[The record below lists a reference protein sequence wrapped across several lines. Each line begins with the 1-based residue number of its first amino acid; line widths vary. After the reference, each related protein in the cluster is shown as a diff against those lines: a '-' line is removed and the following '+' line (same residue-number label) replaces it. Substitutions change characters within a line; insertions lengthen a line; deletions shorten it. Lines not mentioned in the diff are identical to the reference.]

1 MGSGP
6 EPLAP
11 EAAYRAVDA
20 ASLGFDTTASAKPLT
35 DGMGQARAVEA
46 IAFGTGI
53 AHDGY
58 NLFAFGEPGVGRHTL
73 LNAYLTEQARKLP
86 APADW
91 CYVNNFADSQKPEA
105 ISLPPGSARTF
116 SADMESFVED
126 LRLAIPAA
134 FDSEDYRERRQSIE
148 AETNERQ
155 ETEFQALH
163 EQATKSGAALVR
175 TPMGF
180 AIAPVAKG
188 KVIEPAVF
196 QALPEDQ
203 QETIRNTVS
212 DLEKKLEDIVRR
224 IPGWRKDLAEKIHE
238 LNREVTAFAAT
249 HLIEALKQQY
259 KLLPE
264 TVDWLERV
272 RSDIVDNAEMFW
284 RAATETDGS
293 QMPMEFV
300 ESPYERYRVNV
311 VVDNQGAGHAPVVTA
326 NHPTFSK
333 LFGRIE
339 HQARFGNLVTD
350 YRMIRGGAL
359 HEANGGFLI
368 VDVRDLLMQPMAWEK
383 LKRVLKT
390 RRLEIESI
398 GEAMGYSGLTTL
410 EPETIPLDVKVV
422 LVGDRMLY
430 YMMSSLDSDV
440 GRLFK
445 VAVDFDESFERT
457 VETERLFARFIAG
470 LVAEHDVRPMDA
482 AGVAR
487 LIEHA
492 SRVIED
498 SARLS
503 LEVGLIRDL
512 ILEADHF
519 ASQARRRVI
528 SRNDVAEAIEARR
541 RRVDRIYRRSI
552 ESVMREIYLIETKGK
567 VVGQINGLSVIS
579 LGELSFGKPSRI
591 TANVRLGR
599 GEVIDIERQVEL
611 GGPLHSKGVMIL
623 TAFLGEKFGQDRP
636 LALSASLV
644 FEQSYGGVDG
654 DSASAAELLALLS
667 ALSGHA
673 IKQGLAITG
682 SVNQKGQIQAIGG
695 VNEKIEGYF
704 EICKKRGL
712 RGRPGVVIPKANVQ
726 HLMLRDDVVAAIRKG
741 SFRIYPIERIEEGVE
756 LLMGMP
762 AGIAG
767 PDGAFPSG
775 SIYKLISLRLDRYA
789 AMARRQ
795 VQVVEQNSGTNS
807 GTNSGK
813 NSEKNSGKEGIE

>member
-6 EPLAP
+6 EALAP
-11 EAAYRAVDA
+11 EAAYRAVDP
-20 ASLGFDTTASAKPLT
+20 ASLGFDTTESAKPLT
-35 DGMGQARAVEA
+35 NGMGQERAIDA

-58 NLFAFGEPGVGRHTL
+58 NLFAFGETGVGRHRL
-73 LNAYLTEQARKLP
+73 LCASLTEQAGRMP

-91 CYVNNFADSQKPEA
+91 CYVNNFADHQKPEA
-105 ISLPPGSARTF
+105 ISLPPGMARTF
-116 SADMESFVED
+116 SADMENFVEN
-126 LRLAIPAA
+126 LHVAIPAA
-134 FDSEDYRERRQSIE
+134 FDSDDYRERRQSIE
-148 AETNERQ
+148 AETNENQ
-155 ETEFQALH
+155 ETAFQALH
-163 EQATKSGAALVR
+163 DQATKAGAALVR

-180 AIAPVAKG
+180 AIAPVANG

-196 QALPEDQ
+196 QALPDDQ
-203 QETIRNTVS
+203 QEKIRNTVS
-212 DLEKKLEDIVRR
+212 ELEKKLEDVVRR

-238 LNREVTAFAAT
+238 LNRDVTAFAAS
-249 HLIEALKQQY
+249 HLIEVLKQQY
-259 KLLPE
+259 RLLPE

-272 RSDIVDNAEMFW
+272 RSDIVDNAELFW

-311 VVDNQGAGHAPVVTA
+311 VVDNQGASHAPVVTA
-326 NHPTFSK
+326 SHPTFSK

-359 HEANGGFLI
+359 HKANGGFLV

-430 YMMSSLDSDV
+430 YMMSSLDPDV

-457 VETERLFARFIAG
+457 GESEKLFARFIAG
-470 LVAEHDVRPMDA
+470 LVAAHDVRPMEA

-498 SARLS
+498 SGRLS
-503 LEVGLIRDL
+503 LDVGLIRAL
-512 ILEADHF
+512 ILEADYV
-519 ASQARRRVI
+519 ASQARHPTI
-528 SRNDVAEAIEARR
+528 SRSDIAEAIEARR
-541 RRVDRIYRRSI
+541 RRVDRIHQRSI
-552 ESVMREIYLIETKGK
+552 ESVMREISLIETTGK

-599 GEVIDIERQVEL
+599 GEVIDIERQVDL

-623 TAFLGEKFGQDRP
+623 TAFLGEKFAQARP

-667 ALSGHA
+667 ALSRHP
-673 IKQGLAITG
+673 IRQGLAITG

-704 EICKKRGL
+704 DICRERGL
-712 RGRPGVVIPKANVQ
+712 RGRPGVIIPKANVQ
-726 HLMLRDDVVAAIRKG
+726 HLMLRDDVVAAIRKD
-741 SFRIYPIERIEEGVE
+741 SFRIYPIEHIEEGVE
-756 LLMGMP
+756 LAMGMP

-767 PDGAFPSG
+767 ADGAYPSG
-775 SIYKLISLRLDRYA
+775 TIYRLVSLRLDRFA
-789 AMARRQ
+789 ATARRQ
-795 VQVVEQNSGTNS
+795 VLGE
-807 GTNSGK
+807 
-813 NSEKNSGKEGIE
+813 EKPAKEAAP